1 MILLMSGLLSNV
13 YSQVEYEDNYEYE
26 EPEYIEPKCPCPEN
40 ADCNYDENSNDCK

>member
-26 EPEYIEPKCPCPEN
+26 EPEYRIG
-40 ADCNYDENSNDCK
+40 SNRAPVFYFSK